1 MPFLGYTPDN
11 TFHTLSKQTI
21 TGDGGT
27 SYTLTNP
34 VVGSNDIEVFVNN
47 VRQEPSVAYT
57 ASDTSIVFTSAV
69 QSSDSIYVVYQG
81 KALGLHTVQDNTI
94 STGKIVD
101 SAVTQAKI
109 ADGAVTAAKIASTA
123 NITVASISVDTAI
136 AAMYANTTVSG
147 NTTLDFSSYQDFK
160 LTLTGNVTLVNP
172 TTEQV
177 GQSGVI
183 VFIQDATG
191 SRTVSLGTDYETP
204 GNTGITLSTAA
215 STTDL
220 VPYKVIASGR
230 ILLGTPYLA
239 YS

>member
-1 MPFLGYTPDN
+1 MS
-11 TFHTLSKQTI
+11 TL
-21 TGDGGT
+21 
-27 SYTLTNP
+27 
-34 VVGSNDIEVFVNN
+34 VVNN
-47 VRQEPSVAYT
+47 LQ
-57 ASDTSIVFTSAV
+57 I
-69 QSSDSIYVVYQG
+69 Q
-81 KALGLHTVQDNTI
+81 TVNAEIIQANTI
-94 STGKIVD
+94 SLTSSDI
-101 SAVTQAKI
+101 
-109 ADGAVTAAKIASTA
+109 
-123 NITVASISVDTAI
+123 
-136 AAMYANTTVSG
+136 TVSG
-147 NTTLDFSSYQDFK
+147 NVSATALSGNGASVTSVTPADDTVTTAKVVDYNITTVKIANGSITTEKFASNADITVSSLTVNTAVAAVYTNTAVTGSTTLDFSSYQDFV
-160 LTLTGNVTLVNP
+160 LTMSNNVTLANP

-230 ILLGTPYLA
+230 ILLGTPQLA